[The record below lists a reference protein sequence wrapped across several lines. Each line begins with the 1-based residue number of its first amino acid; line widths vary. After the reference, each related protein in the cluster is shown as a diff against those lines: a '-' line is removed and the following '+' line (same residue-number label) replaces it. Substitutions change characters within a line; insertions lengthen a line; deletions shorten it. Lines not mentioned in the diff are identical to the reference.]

1 MSAQLLE
8 SKRQL
13 RRQMSRRRRA
23 VSSAEADRAAR
34 AAAESLISS
43 KPAKSASRIAIYA
56 ALPGELPSRPLF
68 DEVVSNAGAA
78 LLPRTVDP
86 EGLEFFSVVRW
97 EQLRPGRYGVL
108 EPPVDAP
115 GAPLTAGDLVVVPGL
130 AFDPNGNRLGHGKGY
145 YDRAFASG
153 VGESPVLVG
162 FAYEFQV
169 VDDVPHGEEDRPM
182 DAIVTERAIRDCT
195 GCLR

>member
-1 MSAQLLE
+1 MSAQLIE

-13 RRQMSRRRRA
+13 RRQMLRRRRE
-23 VSSAEADRAAR
+23 VPFAEADRAGQ
-34 AAAESLISS
+34 AAADLLMASN
-43 KPAKSASRIAIYA
+43 PARRAGRIAAYA

-68 DEVVSNAGAA
+68 DAVVRKAGVV

-86 EGLEFFSVVRW
+86 EGLVFFSVACW

-115 GAPLTAGDLVVVPGL
+115 ATPLAADDLVVVPGL
-130 AFDPNGNRLGHGKGY
+130 AFDPKGNRLGHGKGY

-153 VGESPVLVG
+153 AGASPTLVG
-162 FAYEFQV
+162 FGYEFQV
-169 VDDVPHGEEDRPM
+169 VDDVPHGERDRQM
-182 DAIVTERAIRDCT
+182 DAIVTEREIRDCT
-195 GCLR
+195 GRLR